1 MRKWIRAYI
10 LAQISL
16 MNFSYSYPEFNNE
29 LFFADFGT
37 VGNQNISLRPESQY
51 NPEFPKDVI

>member
-10 LAQISL
+10 LAQISW
-16 MNFSYSYPEFNNE
+16 MNFSHSYPEFNNE

-37 VGNQNISLRPESQY
+37 VGNQNISLRPES
-51 NPEFPKDVI
+51 